1 MSGERSSTTGVF
13 LRNKISNPITSLFS
27 LTSKNLSSTNGIVLA
42 TLPSLT
48 LTYIVP
54 ASLSYLLLN
63 SKALSVP
70 LVCPHYCN
78 HLHRG
83 ISLIMD

>member
-42 TLPSLT
+42 IP
-48 LTYIVP
+48 
-54 ASLSYLLLN
+54 YLLL
-63 SKALSVP
+63 L
-70 LVCPHYCN
+70 
-78 HLHRG
+78 
-83 ISLIMD
+83 